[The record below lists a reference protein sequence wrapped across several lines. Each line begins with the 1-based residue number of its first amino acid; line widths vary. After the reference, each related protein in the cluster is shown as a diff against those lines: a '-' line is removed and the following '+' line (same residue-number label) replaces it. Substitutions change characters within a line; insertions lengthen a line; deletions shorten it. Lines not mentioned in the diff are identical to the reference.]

1 MEGQEGHGRVSGCS
15 DCDLAL
21 VWFRTLSSSYIC
33 LSRIDPL
40 CDSLIRLVQCTQ
52 QVQLL
57 PLFSALKYS
66 LQVRRPDSLF
76 GNMKI
81 FKRSPEKIM
90 EIYIPEKP
98 LLQAASALTF
108 EVNCALA
115 TLRSIAL
122 ERDIKN
128 FALVE
133 VFLVSLVFFFF
144 CCYITL

>member
-1 MEGQEGHGRVSGCS
+1 
-15 DCDLAL
+15 
-21 VWFRTLSSSYIC
+21 
-33 LSRIDPL
+33 
-40 CDSLIRLVQCTQ
+40 
-52 QVQLL
+52 
-57 PLFSALKYS
+57 
-66 LQVRRPDSLF
+66 
-76 GNMKI
+76 
-81 FKRSPEKIM
+81 M

-133 VFLVSLVFFFF
+133 VFFSFFSFLLLLLHHSLK
-144 CCYITL
+144 